1 MSNPNKE
8 VDAMLEINPV
18 TALFSLTP
26 EDPAKVR
33 ADAEAAASKAAAT
46 KRQAQQTA
54 AKRRAREH
62 NQDIAQLKSRVRH
75 EQHEYMAAQNAEYH
89 SVAERNLALIRARA
103 SMMAANIAADLA
115 TSVPARPQQVAGT
128 QNTDSRS
135 IDTDA

>member
-1 MSNPNKE
+1 MM
-8 VDAMLEINPV
+8 DINPV
-18 TALFSLTP
+18 TTLFGLAA
-26 EDPAKVR
+26 EDPAKAR
-33 ADAEAAASKAAAT
+33 ADAEVVASKAAAAKAAAN

-62 NQDIAQLKSRVRH
+62 NQHIAQLQNRARH
-75 EQHEYMAAQNAEYH
+75 EQHEYMAAQSAEYH

-103 SMMAANIAADLA
+103 SMMAANIAMDVA
-115 TSVPARPQQVAGT
+115 TSVPARPQQEGGP